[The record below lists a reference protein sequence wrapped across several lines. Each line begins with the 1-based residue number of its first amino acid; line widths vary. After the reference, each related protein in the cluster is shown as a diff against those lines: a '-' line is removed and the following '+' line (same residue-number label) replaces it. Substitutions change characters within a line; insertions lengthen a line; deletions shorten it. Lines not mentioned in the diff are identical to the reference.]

1 MEEEEEAQGVDK
13 EETEDKCP
21 CGWIVVMV
29 TVTRQANKVQI
40 TQPYAV

>member
-29 TVTRQANKVQI
+29 TVTRPVSYTHLRAHE
-40 TQPYAV
+40 T